1 MQVVMQ
7 GGPFCGEVLDIE
19 DDCDG
24 VSFCREEQED
34 IFYLYHVAE
43 SSERLPNTLLC
54 EYVGIGLG
62 EEEDDAEI
70 D

>member
-24 VSFCREEQED
+24 V
-34 IFYLYHVAE
+34 FYLYHVAE